1 MAARGSADDL
11 VGVILDGRYRVLEH
25 LADGGMASVYLGL
38 DTRLDRDVAIKVMRP
53 DLAADETFVSRFRRE
68 ARSAARLAHPNV
80 VAVHDQG
87 EADGRV
93 FLVMELVLGQTLR
106 QVLDDEG
113 ALSPRAA
120 LDLLEPVLAGLA
132 AAHDAG
138 LVHRDVKPENVII
151 RDDGTVKVADF
162 GLARAVTSQTATGAT
177 GVLLGTVSYLSPEQV
192 ERGIADARS
201 DVYAVGLVLFE
212 MLTGRKAIDGET
224 PIHVAFQHVHG
235 DAPSLRETAPE
246 LPDALDHLVAA
257 AIARDPDERPRDAAR
272 YLDLVRETR
281 CSLTEADLDAR
292 PELDSPR
299 ARVAGAERTTA
310 LPAAGSTGATQ
321 ATRTS
326 PTTST
331 SVAPEPEGTSQRRR
345 SPLLWLLPLLL
356 VLGAVGAGVWWV
368 TLAQQTV
375 VPDVAGQQV
384 GAAETRLTQA
394 ELTMSTK
401 EAFDEEVAKGV
412 AIRSTPDAGQEVRKG
427 SEVVVTVSKGPERYD
442 VPRLS
447 GLTADQAKSTLEKNH
462 LRLGQTSEAYDEKVA
477 AGQIIRSTPAAG
489 SPQKRDTQ
497 VAVVVSKGPEPIEIP
512 TVTGDPFEGAKTR
525 LEEAG
530 FTVARGEDRYHD
542 DIAQGSVISQD
553 PRDGTGHRGDTVTLV
568 VSKGPE
574 TIEVPDVGGMT
585 SAQARKVLEDA
596 GFEVTVERVFG
607 GLLDNVRAVDPGVGT
622 SVPKKDARVTIYVV

>member
-151 RDDGTVKVADF
+151 REDGTVKVADF

-257 AIARDPDERPRDAAR
+257 AISRDPDERPRDAAR

-281 CSLTEADLDAR
+281 RSLTEADLDAR
-292 PELDSPR
+292 PALDSPR
-299 ARVAGAERTTA
+299 ARDR
-310 LPAAGSTGATQ
+310 
-321 ATRTS
+321 
-326 PTTST
+326 
-331 SVAPEPEGTSQRRR
+331 
-345 SPLLWLLPLLL
+345 
-356 VLGAVGAGVWWV
+356 
-368 TLAQQTV
+368 
-375 VPDVAGQQV
+375 
-384 GAAETRLTQA
+384 
-394 ELTMSTK
+394 
-401 EAFDEEVAKGV
+401 
-412 AIRSTPDAGQEVRKG
+412 
-427 SEVVVTVSKGPERYD
+427 
-442 VPRLS
+442 PR
-447 GLTADQAKSTLEKNH
+447 
-462 LRLGQTSEAYDEKVA
+462 
-477 AGQIIRSTPAAG
+477 
-489 SPQKRDTQ
+489 
-497 VAVVVSKGPEPIEIP
+497 
-512 TVTGDPFEGAKTR
+512 
-525 LEEAG
+525 
-530 FTVARGEDRYHD
+530 
-542 DIAQGSVISQD
+542 
-553 PRDGTGHRGDTVTLV
+553 
-568 VSKGPE
+568 
-574 TIEVPDVGGMT
+574 
-585 SAQARKVLEDA
+585 
-596 GFEVTVERVFG
+596 
-607 GLLDNVRAVDPGVGT
+607 
-622 SVPKKDARVTIYVV
+622 